1 MLFLKD
7 PLKSK
12 PTVHRRFRTIILI
25 FNCEFIL
32 EVSGLLFLIDSIFP
46 DAPQKKTHS
55 SLLLPAF
62 LLVLL

>member
-12 PTVHRRFRTIILI
+12 PTVHRWFRTIILI

-46 DAPQKKTHS
+46 DVPQKKTHS